1 MCHSSCFDIVD
12 ALSNVAIVVDYD
24 TGKGLYFNTHAKT
37 FYQQFIHKS
46 NEKLDVP
53 IFDYILSHCTD
64 ISMRTSFMMQL
75 QYAGYSSILI
85 HWTNPMT
92 METKIIEIVATLIKN
107 KRSWTRIFSKKKL
120 ALLVQR
126 DVTRHYNENLQTR
139 ETNVMQTTL
148 LLNIYP
154 RHVLDFLLNQDIPE
168 LSTIDSNVYLNRVNT
183 LNRRHRNIGCMYI
196 SISGLQSLA
205 QAHGSIW
212 VLNKVRAIHNG
223 LDELCSKH
231 NLYKIDAVSKYYI
244 VTSGVLC
251 REPDGSSVVDMNPVT
266 PSGFADMFIFARMAI
281 GLAETTGVMLQ
292 IGFNI
297 GDCTSGLIGLH
308 IPKFV
313 LMGNSIHICR
323 MMQIKCRPGNI
334 RMNKIIYDTI
344 KRCNPT
350 LIKKGTVIRQHPIRV
365 PLETERQLS
374 DEDISDTSL
383 ESISRQSVDM
393 EKVEIVEINM
403 RSSMDH
409 VSLSTEH
416 HHDHSSA
423 EFSEHPL

>member
-1 MCHSSCFDIVD
+1 MCRSSCFDIVD

-37 FYQQFIHKS
+37 FYQQFINKS
-46 NEKLDVP
+46 SEKFDVP

-64 ISMRTSFMMQL
+64 ISLRTSFMMQL

-85 HWTNPMT
+85 PWMDPMT
-92 METKIIEIVATLIKN
+92 LDTKRIEIVATLIKK
-107 KRSWTRIFSKKKL
+107 KRSWMSMFSKKKL

-139 ETNVMQTTL
+139 EANVMQTTL

-154 RHVLDFLLNQDIPE
+154 RHVLDFLMNQDIPE
-168 LSTIDSNVYLNRVNT
+168 LSTVSSNDYLNRVNT

-205 QAHGSIW
+205 QAHGTVW
-212 VLNKVRAIHNG
+212 VLNKVRSIHNG
-223 LDELCSKH
+223 LDDLCSKH

-244 VTSGVLC
+244 VTTGVLC
-251 REPDGSSVVDMNPVT
+251 REPDGSSIVDTNHVT
-266 PSGFADMFIFARMAI
+266 PSGFADMFIFARMAM

-313 LMGNSIHICR
+313 LMGNTIHICR

-344 KRCNPT
+344 KRHNPT
-350 LIKKGTVIRQHPIRV
+350 LIKKGMVIRQDPLRV

-374 DEDISDTSL
+374 DEDISDVSL
-383 ESISRQSVDM
+383 ESIGHLSVDM

-409 VSLSTEH
+409 ASISTEH
-416 HHDHSSA
+416 HRDPSSVD
-423 EFSEHPL
+423 FSEHA

>member
-1 MCHSSCFDIVD
+1 MCRSSCFDIVD

-24 TGKGLYFNTHAKT
+24 TGKGLYFNTHART
-37 FYQQFIHKS
+37 FYQQFINKS
-46 NEKLDVP
+46 NEKFEVP

-64 ISMRTSFMMQL
+64 ISLRTSFMMQL

-85 HWTNPMT
+85 PLMDPMT
-92 METKIIEIVATLIKN
+92 MDTKRIEIVATLIKS
-107 KRSWTRIFSKKKL
+107 KRSWMDIFSKKKL

-126 DVTRHYNENLQTR
+126 DVTRHFNENLQTR

-168 LSTIDSNVYLNRVNT
+168 LSTMDSNVYFNRVNT
-183 LNRRHRNIGCMYI
+183 LNRVHRNIGCMYI

-205 QAHGSIW
+205 QAHGSVW
-212 VLNKVRAIHNG
+212 VLNKVRNIHNK
-223 LDELCSKH
+223 LDDLCTKH
-231 NLYKIDAVSKYYI
+231 HLYKIDAVSKYYI
-244 VTSGVLC
+244 VTTGVLC
-251 REPDGSSVVDMNPVT
+251 RESDGSSTVDMNPVT
-266 PSGFADMFIFARMAI
+266 PSGFANMFIFARMAM
-281 GLAETTGVMLQ
+281 GLAEAAGITLQ

-297 GDCTSGLIGLH
+297 GDCISGLIGLH

-313 LMGNSIHICR
+313 LMGNTIHICR

-344 KRCNPT
+344 KRYNPT
-350 LIKKGTVIRQHPIRV
+350 LIKKGTVIRQQPIHV

-374 DEDISDTSL
+374 DEDISDISL
-383 ESISRQSVDM
+383 ESVSRLSVDM
-393 EKVEIVEINM
+393 EKVEMVEINM

-409 VSLSTEH
+409 TSTSADPHRE
-416 HHDHSSA
+416 HSSVD
-423 EFSEHPL
+423 FSEHA